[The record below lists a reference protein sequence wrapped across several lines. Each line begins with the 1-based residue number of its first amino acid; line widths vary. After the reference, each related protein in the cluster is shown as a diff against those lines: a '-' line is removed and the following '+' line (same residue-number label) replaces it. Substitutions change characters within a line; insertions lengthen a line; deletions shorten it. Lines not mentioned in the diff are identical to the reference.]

1 MKKEKIQIVVDK
13 FLPEEQREPVHLPEW
28 VASIQEYMEDAM
40 GHIKVVLAEVVD
52 TEERNKRIARIIY
65 PKKLDKIV
73 GKNLDSVTK
82 VDLDFQNGIAQLT
95 VMLKQ
100 GKNLSNDMKLTTTF
114 FINKEK
120 NKLRED

>member
-13 FLPEEQREPVHLPEW
+13 FLPEEQREQVHLPEW
-28 VASIQEYMEDAM
+28 VAPIQEYMEDAM
-40 GHIKVVLAEVVD
+40 DHIKVVLAEVVD
-52 TEERNKRIARIIY
+52 TEERNKRIARIIN

-82 VDLDFQNGIAQLT
+82 VDLDFQNGIALLT
-95 VMLKQ
+95 VLLKQ

>member
-1 MKKEKIQIVVDK
+1 MKKERIQIVVDK
-13 FLPEEQREPVHLPEW
+13 FLPEEQREQVHLPEW
-28 VASIQEYMEDAM
+28 VAPIQEYMEDAM
-40 GHIKVVLAEVVD
+40 DHIKVVLAEVVD
-52 TEERNKRIARIIY
+52 SEERNKRIARIIN

-82 VDLDFQNGIAQLT
+82 VDLDFQNGIALLT
-95 VMLKQ
+95 VLLKQ

>member
-1 MKKEKIQIVVDK
+1 MKKERIQIVVDK
-13 FLPEEQREPVHLPEW
+13 FLPEEQREQVHLPEW
-28 VASIQEYMEDAM
+28 VAPIQEYMEDAM
-40 GHIKVVLAEVVD
+40 DRIKVVLAEVVD
-52 TEERNKRIARIIY
+52 SEERNKRIARIIN

>member
-13 FLPEEQREPVHLPEW
+13 FLPEEQREQVHLPEW

-40 GHIKVVLAEVVD
+40 DHIKVVLAEVVD
-52 TEERNKRIARIIY
+52 SEERNKRIARIIN

-82 VDLDFQNGIAQLT
+82 VDLDFQNGIALLT
-95 VMLKQ
+95 VLLKQ
-100 GKNLSNDMKLTTTF
+100 GKNLSNDVKLTTTF

>member
-13 FLPEEQREPVHLPEW
+13 FLPEEQREQVHLPEW
-28 VASIQEYMEDAM
+28 VAPIQEYMEDAM
-40 GHIKVVLAEVVD
+40 DHIKVVLAEVVD
-52 TEERNKRIARIIY
+52 SEERNKRIARIIN

-95 VMLKQ
+95 VLLKQ
-100 GKNLSNDMKLTTTF
+100 GKNLSNEMKLTTTF

>member
-13 FLPEEQREPVHLPEW
+13 FLPEEQREQVHLPEW
-28 VASIQEYMEDAM
+28 VAPIQEYMEDAM
-40 GHIKVVLAEVVD
+40 DHIKVVLAEVVD
-52 TEERNKRIARIIY
+52 SEERNKRIARIIN

-82 VDLDFQNGIAQLT
+82 VDLDFQNGIALLT
-95 VMLKQ
+95 VLLKQ

-120 NKLRED
+120 TNK

>member
-40 GHIKVVLAEVVD
+40 DHIKVVLAEVVD
-52 TEERNKRIARIIY
+52 SEERNKRIARIIN

-73 GKNLDSVTK
+73 GKNFDSVTK
-82 VDLDFQNGIAQLT
+82 VDLDFQNGIALLT
-95 VMLKQ
+95 VLLKQ

-120 NKLRED
+120 KQIT